1 MLPTRFK
8 VTGELYGV
16 PQGKVFKSK
25 PAAMKYAESLSN
37 VEVYD
42 CVEHKYIY
50 GTSEFYRQMKRAE
63 ALLEQ

>member
-8 VTGELYGV
+8 VTGELYGE
-16 PQGKVFKSK
+16 PTGGSFKTKS
-25 PAAMKYAESLSN
+25 AAMKLANSLSN

-42 CVEHKYIY
+42 MVKRKYIY

>member
-1 MLPTRFK
+1 MLPTRYK
-8 VTGELYGV
+8 VTGELYGE
-16 PQGKVFKSK
+16 PMGKAFKSK
-25 PAAMKYAESLSN
+25 PAAMKFAESLSN